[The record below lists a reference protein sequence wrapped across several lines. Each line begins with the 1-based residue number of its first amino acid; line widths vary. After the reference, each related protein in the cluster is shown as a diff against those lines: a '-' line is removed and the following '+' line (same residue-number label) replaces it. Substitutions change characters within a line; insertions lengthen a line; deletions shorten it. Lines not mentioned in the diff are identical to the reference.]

1 MRRPESTCFTTAYEP
16 KFPRLTVVVSHDW
29 FFDKRIYPTFP
40 GFPEVVARFLPTFPG
55 YRSCWS
61 RSSVPGGSAATKIDR
76 SRLVQSQNGKMPA
89 PLGRNSL
96 LCVHQGVPLPS
107 SAVASDLIS
116 RSRWCR
122 RRPKLGDQHQDFLE
136 HLSRHRDLG
145 HLKGC
150 GTRESLPGDPS
161 KPASARPFTC
171 STHHGLSTA
180 Y

>member
-1 MRRPESTCFTTAYEP
+1 LAIRSEGRSGSTPTSADSINSTGWRD
-16 KFPRLTVVVSHDW
+16 PRQSQGCNPFANTYDS
-29 FFDKRIYPTFP
+29 RA
-40 GFPEVVARFLPTFPG
+40 EPTFPG

-61 RSSVPGGSAATKIDR
+61 RSSVPGGSAATNSIAADSLKAKT
-76 SRLVQSQNGKMPA
+76 GKMPA

-150 GTRESLPGDPS
+150 VAAVAHDLGAVLPLPWRHFPTRVSRGV
-161 KPASARPFTC
+161 
-171 STHHGLSTA
+171 TA
-180 Y
+180 PLFFA